1 MEEQKKKR
9 VRATLTQVRELQKKL
24 DQKEI
29 LYNRLIEKNKDLE
42 VDNKQFRESNNLMEL
57 ELKRLREENENLRK
71 DIDHYKGTVEYLR
84 SRTFWER
91 VFNIE

>member
-1 MEEQKKKR
+1 MEEVKKKR

-29 LYNRLIEKNKDLE
+29 LYNRLIDKNQDLE
-42 VDNKQFRESNNLMEL
+42 VDNRQFRESNKLMEM

-71 DIDHYKGTVEYLR
+71 DIDHYKAKNEYLLSR
-84 SRTFWER
+84 SFWER
-91 VFNIE
+91 VFNVE